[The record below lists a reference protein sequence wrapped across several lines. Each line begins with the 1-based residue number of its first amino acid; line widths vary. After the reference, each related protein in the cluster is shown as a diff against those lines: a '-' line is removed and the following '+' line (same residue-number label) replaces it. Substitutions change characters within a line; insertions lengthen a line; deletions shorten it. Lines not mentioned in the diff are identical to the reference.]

1 MPKTNKMSEDVTYI
15 KNSIIG
21 IFSRATIHIG
31 DGKGTQFTWNPTQN
45 NPYEFSHNNI
55 QYEFYNLKKR
65 EIWETVKNNSTEKK
79 EIHLLPEYNA
89 QQEVFIWIDNPCTK
103 KKIEIFH
110 VEEPKA
116 NRHPF

>member
-1 MPKTNKMSEDVTYI
+1 MSEDVTYI

-31 DGKGTQFTWNPTQN
+31 GGKGTQFTWNPAQC
-45 NPYEFSHNNI
+45 NPYEFSHNNT
-55 QYEFYNLKKR
+55 QYEFHNFKKR
-65 EIWETVKNNSTEKK
+65 EIWETVKNNSTTKK

-89 QQEVFIWIDNPCTK
+89 QQEVFIWIDSPCTK